1 MLVISIGNSM
11 INICSDIWHNNIITY
26 NKIKYIYMQLFTS
39 ENFRRKIE
47 FICAYLQGK
56 QGFFPKLHVP
66 HTKTLCK
73 AKMQI
78 WSSIHCCSEG
88 IFPYYRVTRLRDQSD
103 NASTFRSLS
112 IRKIKWKYRNIR
124 DFSLLGGKRI
134 SPSPSDDRH
143 VTLKHK
149 KKIVR

>member
-1 MLVISIGNSM
+1 M

-26 NKIKYIYMQLFTS
+26 NKIKYIYMQLFAS

-56 QGFFPKLHVP
+56 LGFFPKLHVP

-88 IFPYYRVTRLRDQSD
+88 IFPYIGSRDWEIRVTTQAHFAAFQLER
-103 NASTFRSLS
+103 
-112 IRKIKWKYRNIR
+112 
-124 DFSLLGGKRI
+124 
-134 SPSPSDDRH
+134 
-143 VTLKHK
+143 
-149 KKIVR
+149 